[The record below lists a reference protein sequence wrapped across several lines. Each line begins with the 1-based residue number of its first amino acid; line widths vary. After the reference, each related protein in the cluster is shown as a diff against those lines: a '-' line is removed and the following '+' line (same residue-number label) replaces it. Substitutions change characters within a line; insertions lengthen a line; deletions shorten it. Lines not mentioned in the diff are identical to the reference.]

1 MDQVETN
8 QVETDQV
15 ERYREIIRQLLLP
28 LTERHYA
35 NADLTNEAVFD
46 DLNNRYLIMSVGWQD
61 RTKRVH
67 GCLVHLDIIAGKVW
81 IQRDGTEDGIGYEL
95 EAAGIPKEDIVPAF
109 FSVDTRVH
117 TGYAV
122 A

>member
-1 MDQVETN
+1 MDSVAHYRQIIKN
-8 QVETDQV
+8 LLMPLA
-15 ERYREIIRQLLLP
+15 ERR
-28 LTERHYA
+28 YA
-35 NADLTNEAVFD
+35 NANITNEVVLD
-46 DLNNRYLIMSVGWQD
+46 EVNDHYLVMSVGWQG

-95 EAAGIPKEDIVPAF
+95 EAAGIPKSDIVPAF
-109 FSVDTRVH
+109 YPESVRPH